1 MPLCQMRTN
10 TLRVAAE
17 RQQKNREL
25 GGQRCSAWAVFG
37 KASLLSA
44 LPACLSSFLSWGLNL
59 NCKGNVSSQGT
70 GGEGRLGTSPQ
81 PDLAGVHPTSLAPL
95 VARISFPPT
104 PAPPLLASEVFLSC
118 EPVLAALPGQCWCFW
133 VRGRRAGYRV
143 GCSPICSLIHSSI
156 HSFIYSLILS
166 SGITHA
172 MSDPSLP
179 DSVLNSLCL
188 PETGTLYI
196 A

>member
-17 RQQKNREL
+17 RQQKNRER

-44 LPACLSSFLSWGLNL
+44 LPACLSSFLSWDLNL

-95 VARISFPPT
+95 VARISFPPPPPHPCWPVRSSS
-104 PAPPLLASEVFLSC
+104 PASLCLLPCQDNAGVSGSEGGGQGIGLDVPPFARSF
-118 EPVLAALPGQCWCFW
+118 
-133 VRGRRAGYRV
+133 
-143 GCSPICSLIHSSI
+143 IHPFTHSFI
-156 HSFIYSLILS
+156 HSFFHQGSP
-166 SGITHA
+166 
-172 MSDPSLP
+172 MP
-179 DSVLNSLCL
+179 
-188 PETGTLYI
+188 
-196 A
+196 